1 MAADA
6 SAVPA
11 AQHSIPWHR
20 RLEARVLV
28 FVCLIAG
35 FSLATLTLVTGRVVE
50 SHALSR
56 AAGDLSSA
64 QAAFSHLI
72 STRTQFV
79 AAQTRLITTL
89 PVFRAHMV
97 DVRVAADAAT
107 MEAMAD
113 TYRTDLSAAFCVV
126 TDADGR
132 WLASPGLESRA
143 GKRALDPGI
152 RVAAGGQSHHEILAI
167 DGRLFLVVSEP
178 ARFADEV
185 LGTLTAAYRLDDTV
199 AGELARTTGGEVVLT
214 AGSEISGAS
223 LSNHR
228 RAALATLLRTDPK
241 QFARADDV
249 GLRELGDA
257 RYIGGMSPLGG
268 DDSVSTA
275 GRLILLE
282 DWKPTQD
289 SVDDIRSWLLW
300 TGAVVFAL
308 ATVSSLVLS
317 RRMSRPLREIAE
329 VAEQIAA
336 GNWDRRV
343 PVRGSGEAEAM
354 AHAFNGMTVSLSH
367 WHAEARHRTEQ
378 LQASYERFHAI
389 THSAHDAIVS
399 TDAAGTII
407 FWNQSAEAAFGY
419 TEREALGQP
428 FLPLI
433 AVACQELYSRHVH
446 EVMRGAGES
455 ALARTFEGEGARRDG
470 TTFPLE
476 LTLASWKAG
485 AASYLTVIIRDTTE
499 RRRSQE
505 AIRNRDEQLRQAQK
519 MEAIGRLAGG
529 VAHDFNNLLVVIYG
543 YAELLVA
550 GMDAHDA
557 RRADLEQVV
566 KASHSASTLTRQLLA
581 FSRRQILAP
590 QILRLSD
597 VVSGVERMLRRL
609 LGEDVELIT
618 RIDADVDCVRAD
630 PGQLEQVIVNL
641 AVNARDAMPHG
652 GRVTIELRK
661 TELTDPVV
669 CQRLGILT
677 GSYAT
682 IVVSDAGHGMDAETL
697 SHIFEPFFTTKGPR
711 KGTGLG
717 LATVYGIVA
726 QSGGT
731 IDVESAPGRGTT
743 FRIHLPRVEHGES
756 AIVVTDVDPVSLRGV
771 ETVLLVEDEVDVRT
785 IIRKALEQ
793 YGYAVLEAGSAEAAM
808 DIARRHLDAIHVLLT
823 DIVMPGT
830 SGHAL
835 AESLSAWRP
844 DMRVIYMTGHP
855 EDTIVRQGLDPTSVR
870 CLQKPFS
877 LEALC
882 RELRSVLEPA
892 EAGLQA

>member
-28 FVCLIAG
+28 CVCLIAG

-126 TDADGR
+126 TDAGGR

-433 AVACQELYSRHVH
+433 AVPCQELYSRHVH

-566 KASHSASTLTRQLLA
+566 KASHSASALTRQLLA

-597 VVSGVERMLRRL
+597 VVSGVEKMLRRL

-652 GRVTIELRK
+652 GRVTIELQK

-682 IVVSDAGHGMDAETL
+682 IVVSDTGHGMDAETL

-771 ETVLLVEDEVDVRT
+771 ETVLLVEDEIDVRT

-830 SGHAL
+830 CGHAL